1 MSKDPYTYDETSMIF
16 DWDDTLL
23 PSSWLAQN
31 GLTLDAPI
39 PIKFTAQLTKLE
51 VSVSMVLER
60 ALITGTVI
68 IITNSEAGWV
78 DLSCRKFIPSILPLL
93 CRIKIISARSTFE
106 HIFVE
111 AEEWK
116 LAAFAQEIPIVFLSK
131 PEFRKNIISFGDSI
145 HERKALF
152 KIAEN
157 LKLIHPKSIKFVE
170 RPTIDQL
177 QRQLDLVGNHI
188 FEICKKTET
197 LDLMLTIQILYS
209 T

>member
-1 MSKDPYTYDETSMIF
+1 MSEDYNYDETCVVF

-23 PSSWLAQN
+23 SSSWLAQN

-39 PIKFTAQLTKLE
+39 PIEFTAQLAKLE
-51 VSVSMVLER
+51 TTVSMVLER
-60 ALITGTVI
+60 ALVSGTVI
-68 IITNSEAGWV
+68 IITNAESRWV
-78 DLSCRKFIPSILPLL
+78 ELSCSKFIPGILPLL

-106 HIFVE
+106 HIFVD
-111 AEEWK
+111 ADEWK
-116 LAAFAQEIPIVFLSK
+116 LAAFAQEISIVYLSK
-131 PEFRKNIISFGDSI
+131 PEIRKNIISFGDSI

-152 KIAEN
+152 KVAQD
-157 LKLIHPKSIKFVE
+157 LKALPKSIKFVE

-177 QRQLDLVGNHI
+177 QRQLDLVGSCL
-188 FEICKKTET
+188 FEICKKTES

>member
-1 MSKDPYTYDETSMIF
+1 MSEDPYNYDETSIVF

-23 PSSWLAQN
+23 PSSWLALN
-31 GLTLDAPI
+31 GLTLLAPI
-39 PIKFTAQLTKLE
+39 PIKFSAQLAIFEKA
-51 VSVSMVLER
+51 VSAVLER
-60 ALITGTVI
+60 ALVSGTVI

-93 CRIKIISARSTFE
+93 YRIKIISARSTFE

-131 PEFRKNIISFGDSI
+131 PEIRKNIISFGDSI

-177 QRQLDLVGNHI
+177 QRQLDLVGSCL
-188 FEICKKTET
+188 FEICKKTDT